1 MVWIQSEMDPKHT
14 LSFLAKMNIQFR
26 HGKKSLTV
34 SDMEKNYPY
43 IGTTLHMTL
52 ELRKFC
58 IKLHEESLCNN

>member
-1 MVWIQSEMDPKHT
+1 MVWIHSKMDPKHT
-14 LSFLAKMNIQFR
+14 LSSLVNMNMKFR

-58 IKLHEESLCNN
+58 IKLHEESLCAN